1 LSNNYESKP
10 ARYFLLFIGVISIS
24 TSAIFIRFAQQEADS
39 LVIAAARMVI
49 SVFPLVVIV
58 GVSYISELKKISK
71 RNLLLS
77 LLSGML
83 LAMHFATWITSLE
96 FTSIASSVVLVCTTP
111 IWVTSFGAIFY
122 KEKVNKFVI
131 LGILFALTG
140 GILVALSTHCT
151 LSSLRPV
158 CEFVTGGQNSTNSI
172 GNLLAFLGALFAAG
186 YLIVGKTVRKSVP
199 LVPYA
204 FIVYLT
210 SAVILT
216 ALVIL
221 YSRPVL
227 VYKPNTY
234 IFFVLLAV
242 FPQLIGHSTLNW
254 ALKYLSTTYVSIAQ
268 MGEPV
273 GSTILAI
280 IIFREIPTTFK
291 VIGAMFILAGIFIA
305 SRPGKNN

>member
-1 LSNNYESKP
+1 MSKNYESKP